1 MNDAPPAAT
10 MSAEMAKESPSPISY
25 KWLVMILL
33 AAFLLRLGFMLQFTP
48 VISGDG
54 CEYIRMGM
62 ELRDGKPLTGSFDWP
77 ETMYGTL
84 YPLLIGGV
92 SKLGLSAEHAAYLL
106 SLLFGTGLV
115 LAAFLLARY
124 VYGTRVGYFAAALF
138 AVFPIF
144 IGLSGSVFNETIYLT
159 LWLFGIYWSIRALD
173 SFRARDFLLA
183 GIFFGLSTLSRP
195 EAFAYPAF
203 IILATGVVALLRKSS
218 WIKALRGVA
227 LLFGAWFILM
237 LPYAAFQHRHTG
249 QYRFEGKWNINY
261 TIGNRIDSG
270 MNFWQAG
277 YSIDNRT
284 HWVGPLL
291 DSSLYAAYTPYPH
304 GIRDKLVYFGKA
316 IRRNWPLTY
325 EEIVSVDLG
334 GPIMLLLVVLGL
346 FGTEW
351 SLGRLRHE
359 FVLTVMAVSIV
370 ILLLTA
376 AHVEHR
382 YVYPL
387 AVILLL
393 WVAAGFEVMR
403 NWTVRTVTSW
413 GEKLRPFAGAAG
425 KTAVASL
432 WILLLAFSAVGMR
445 TDWYFMIQR
454 EGFLGIKEAGL
465 WLGSQSPKPKRMF
478 GFEGRVAYY
487 ADAAIIIFPYADSAE
502 TLRYLESRQIDY
514 IELDSLSTRN
524 FPTLND
530 WFTNGVPD
538 PRAHLVFQSTQGS
551 KDQIKIY
558 RWNGNGTPAVL
569 VSSQAVKE

>member
-1 MNDAPPAAT
+1 MKSLSKTRLFASGEESLSCRFRRCKSMNDAPPAAT

-124 VYGTRVGYFAAALF
+124 VYGSRVGYFAAALF

-159 LWLFGIYWSIRALD
+159 LWLFGIYWSLRALD

-432 WILLLAFSAVGMR
+432 WILLLVFSAVGMR

-502 TLRYLESRQIDY
+502 TLRYLES
-514 IELDSLSTRN
+514 
-524 FPTLND
+524 
-530 WFTNGVPD
+530 
-538 PRAHLVFQSTQGS
+538 
-551 KDQIKIY
+551 
-558 RWNGNGTPAVL
+558 
-569 VSSQAVKE
+569 

>member
-1 MNDAPPAAT
+1 MSDAPLAGNLLADV
-10 MSAEMAKESPSPISY
+10 AKETRTPVSY
-25 KWLVMILL
+25 KWVVAILL
-33 AAFLLRLGFMLQFTP
+33 VAFGLRVGYMIFFTP

-62 ELRDGKPLTGSFDWP
+62 EIRDGKPLTGSFDWP

-84 YPLLIGGV
+84 FPVLIAGV
-92 SKLGLSAEHAAYLL
+92 SKLGFSAEHAAYLL

-115 LAAFLLARY
+115 FAAFLIARH
-124 VYGTRVGYFAAALF
+124 VYGTRVGYFAATLF
-138 AVFPIF
+138 AIFPIF

-159 LWLFGIYWSIRALD
+159 VWLFGIYWSLRALD
-173 SFRARDFLLA
+173 SYRPRDFLLA
-183 GIFFGLSTLSRP
+183 GVFFGLSTLSRP
-195 EAFAYPAF
+195 EAFAYPVF
-203 IILATGVVALLRKSS
+203 IIVATGIVALFRRIS
-218 WIKALRGVA
+218 WLKALRGAA
-227 LLFGAWFILM
+227 LLFGAWLILM
-237 LPYAAFQHRHTG
+237 APYAAFQHRHTG

-261 TIGNRIDSG
+261 TIGNRLDSG

-304 GIRDKLVYFGKA
+304 GVRDKLIYFGRA

-325 EEIVSVDLG
+325 EEIVCVDLG

-351 SLGRLRHE
+351 SLDRLRHE
-359 FVLTVMAVSIV
+359 FVLTVMGASIV

-376 AHVEHR
+376 AHLEHR

-387 AVILLL
+387 GVVLLL
-393 WVAAGFEVMR
+393 WVAAGFEVIR
-403 NWTVRTVTSW
+403 NWTVRTISSW
-413 GEKLRPFAGAAG
+413 GEKLRPFARPAG
-425 KTAVASL
+425 QFVVVFL
-432 WILLLAFSAVGMR
+432 CILLLVFSAVGMR
-445 TDWYFMIQR
+445 TDWYFLIQR
-454 EGFLGIKEAGL
+454 EEFLGIKEAGL
-465 WLGSQSPKPKRMF
+465 WLGSQTPKPKRMF

-487 ADAAIIIFPYADSAE
+487 ANTAIIIFPYANSAE
-502 TLRYLESRQIDY
+502 TMKYLESKQIDY
-514 IELDSLSTRN
+514 IELDSLSMRN
-524 FPTLND
+524 FPTLSD
-530 WFTNGVPD
+530 WYANGVPD

-558 RWNGNGTPAVL
+558 RWDAGGAPGEI

>member
-1 MNDAPPAAT
+1 MSDAPLAGT
-10 MSAEMAKESPSPISY
+10 MNAKVPEESRLPISY
-25 KWLVMILL
+25 RWLVAILL
-33 AAFLLRLGFMLQFTP
+33 VAFLLRLGFMLQFTP

-54 CEYIRMGM
+54 CEYIRMGI
-62 ELRDGKPLTGSFDWP
+62 EIRDGKPLTGSFDWP

-84 YPLLIGGV
+84 FPVLIAGV
-92 SKLGLSAEHAAYLL
+92 SKLGFSAEHAAYLL

-115 LAAFLLARY
+115 LGAFLLARH
-124 VYGTRVGYFAAALF
+124 VYGTRVGYLAAGLF

-159 LWLFGIYWSIRALD
+159 VWLFGIYWSIRALD
-173 SFRARDFLLA
+173 SFGARDFLLA
-183 GIFFGLSTLSRP
+183 GMFFGLSTLARP
-195 EAFAYPAF
+195 EAFAYPVF
-203 IILATGVVALLRKSS
+203 IMMATGIVALFRRIS
-218 WIKALRGVA
+218 WLKALRGVG
-227 LLFGAWFILM
+227 LVFGAWLVLM
-237 LPYAAFQHRHTG
+237 APYAAFQHRHTG

-351 SLGRLRHE
+351 SLARLRHE

-393 WVAAGFEVMR
+393 WIAAGFEVMR

-425 KTAVASL
+425 KAAVASL
-432 WILLLAFSAVGMR
+432 WILLLVFSAVGMR

-502 TLRYLESRQIDY
+502 TLRYLESKQIDY
-514 IELDSLSTRN
+514 IELDNWSMRN
-524 FPTLND
+524 FPTLDD
-530 WFTNGVPD
+530 WFTNGIPD

-558 RWNGNGTPAVL
+558 RWDGNGTPGVL